1 MVTAFESTLNSP
13 IVLYRVVSR
22 IDDSVSDVVGD
33 PGVAMPLPG
42 TSTIRLRVIKVRIIV
57 TSCSP
62 GQCISLVCSS
72 D

>member
-33 PGVAMPLPG
+33 PGVTRG
-42 TSTIRLRVIKVRIIV
+42 
-57 TSCSP
+57 
-62 GQCISLVCSS
+62 
-72 D
+72 